1 MRPWR
6 FVSMGDMF
14 TKKESVMD
22 WNIIGEILTYVGS
35 FLGGGWLM
43 SLYKAK
49 PEKTHLE
56 IDNVREA
63 MGIQK
68 DLIASLDKRIDSLSR
83 EITVL
88 NHRVDVKHEVI
99 YSAYGCRLIATPD
112 DCVVIKQYNEKCL
125 SCGLNE
131 AFNSDE

>member
-1 MRPWR
+1 M
-6 FVSMGDMF
+6 
-14 TKKESVMD
+14 E
-22 WNIIGEILTYVGS
+22 WNLIGEILTYVGT
-35 FLGGGWLM
+35 FLGGGWIV

-56 IDNVREA
+56 LDNVREA

-68 DLIASLDKRIDSLSR
+68 ELIASLDKRIDLLSR

-99 YSAYGCRLIATPD
+99 YSAYGCRLISAPD

-125 SCGLNE
+125 SCELNE
-131 AFNSDE
+131 AYRHETTED